1 MLVTSKVTIFG
12 SNYRPD
18 FRPRKFHV
26 YPSYPAE
33 LPSESSPLF
42 KAYRSFGTAG
52 ATRRRLGCLP
62 RTTEV
67 NLNEKERGASQVPD
81 MIYTLVAL
89 DLDGTTLNTDH
100 ELSPLTKSTLRQLCA
115 DGVMVSIATGR
126 SINAIRP
133 VVKELALPVEMP
145 VVCFNGACG
154 VMCRSDGTSSELF
167 STSLSLEATKA
178 VLELAAQLGLM
189 AQYYVGDD
197 VFAAPTCEAHHELL
211 QKYATLTGHP
221 QTVVDTYG
229 PLLSTL
235 PSKILILGPSPDLI
249 LDAAGSS
256 QGLADVHLIRGSP
269 DPFFVE
275 FLPPGVCKGA
285 GVKKMCAALGKPM
298 GEVVA
303 FGDGDNDKEMLEEVG
318 RGLAMKNARDVCKKA
333 ADAVLENTNDEDGV
347 ALELVRMYQEGMLLP
362 SCVSSTKA

>member
-1 MLVTSKVTIFG
+1 MV
-12 SNYRPD
+12 
-18 FRPRKFHV
+18 
-26 YPSYPAE
+26 
-33 LPSESSPLF
+33 
-42 KAYRSFGTAG
+42 
-52 ATRRRLGCLP
+52 
-62 RTTEV
+62 
-67 NLNEKERGASQVPD
+67 
-81 MIYTLVAL
+81 YTLVAL

-133 VVKELALPVEMP
+133 VVKVGVMPFMEGFEELALPVEMP

-154 VMCRSDGTSSELF
+154 VMCRSDGTSSDLF

-221 QTVVDTYG
+221 QTIVDTYDT
-229 PLLSTL
+229 LLSTL
-235 PSKILILGPSPDLI
+235 PSKILILGPSPDVI

-275 FLPPGVCKGA
+275 FLPPG
-285 GVKKMCAALGKPM
+285 
-298 GEVVA
+298 
-303 FGDGDNDKEMLEEVG
+303 
-318 RGLAMKNARDVCKKA
+318 
-333 ADAVLENTNDEDGV
+333 
-347 ALELVRMYQEGMLLP
+347 
-362 SCVSSTKA
+362 

>member
-1 MLVTSKVTIFG
+1 MLITNRITIVG
-12 SNYRPD
+12 PNYRPQ
-18 FRPRKFHV
+18 FRSRKV
-26 YPSYPAE
+26 RSYPSYPAE
-33 LPSESSPLF
+33 HPSKSIPLF
-42 KAYRSFGTAG
+42 RAYRSFGTAQ
-52 ATRRRLGCLP
+52 ATRHLLGCLP
-62 RTTEV
+62 GTTEL
-67 NLNEKERGASQVPD
+67 NLEVTERGASQVVD
-81 MIYTLVAL
+81 MVYTLVAL

-154 VMCRSDGTSSELF
+154 VMCRSDGTSSDLF

-221 QTVVDTYG
+221 QTIVDTYDT
-229 PLLSTL
+229 LLSTL
-235 PSKILILGPSPDLI
+235 PSKILILGPSPDVI

-285 GVKKMCAALGKPM
+285 PRT
-298 GEVVA
+298 
-303 FGDGDNDKEMLEEVG
+303 G
-318 RGLAMKNARDVCKKA
+318 RGNLGDPAGTRPCGDST
-333 ADAVLENTNDEDGV
+333 LR
-347 ALELVRMYQEGMLLP
+347 ELHRNW
-362 SCVSSTKA
+362 VSSAIYFPFALPGL